1 MPRSLASLRP
11 LAAAFVAIVCL
22 GAGFSRSSPASAAEP
37 VPAPLEPWR
46 EWVLAKHPQ
55 HGCPWLT
62 GSSGERSCAW
72 LSRARIHVEDT
83 GARFTLDVETY
94 ADGWLRLPGSSDL
107 WPLDVVAGD
116 RALAVVPRKGHPAV
130 YLAKGAHAISGR
142 WAWAKRPASLPL
154 PPEVGTVELRIGDRV
169 VPSPALDERGE
180 LWLDR
185 RETPADAPEPEQD
198 RLSIDVFRRLAD
210 GVPLRATTEIRL
222 WVTGRMREVSTGAA
236 LPPGFEP
243 IALDS
248 PLPARIEPN
257 GDLRV
262 QVRAGQWTL
271 RLEARA
277 LAPAGELGMARH
289 DEVWPAEELWSFQ
302 PNLPLRH
309 VELSGAEQVDAQQL
323 ALPGE
328 WRNLAT
334 YRMTPDTALRIT
346 ELRRGDTSAAEPRL
360 TVGRDLWLDFDGGGF
375 TAADD
380 VYASVPAPA
389 RLEAESGYA
398 LGRADVD
405 GAPMLITARTEGG
418 APGIALAP
426 GEHHVATVSRVESS
440 GRTLDAAGWS
450 QTVESLGATLHLPPG
465 WTLLHA
471 WGVDR
476 ASESWVSRWT
486 LLDLFVVMLTGI
498 GLGRLF
504 GVSVGA
510 LGLAAIG
517 ASYHGQGAPALLWV
531 NLLLALAVL
540 RVVPAAGRVKPI
552 VTLWCRASLL
562 LVVLL
567 VLAFSVQTLQRVVY
581 PVLADDGRSA
591 IGARMQAGV
600 LQKEARDMP
609 ADAMMREDVAPMAPS
624 VVLEAQTSLPRAG
637 GIVPRKGAP
646 LPAKTVPAAR
656 PGGITQTGPGRP
668 DWTWQSVRMEWHGPV
683 APGQSVRLLLLGP
696 WATRAFLL
704 LQVLGLGALLGWL
717 LHRHSD
723 VAGLRGL
730 RGGSSAA
737 AMLVLAA
744 TLVAPEQARAQAF
757 PGPELLSDLEQRLT
771 RAPECMP
778 ECASVPAGSL
788 AIEGDRVRLSLRVD
802 VAADRVALALPVRR
816 DGWMPEAV
824 LVGNRPA
831 TLSRD
836 GSGALWIALPAGRH
850 AIALAGAAVDEVK
863 LAFALPVHAFEVSAP
878 GWIVSGVIP
887 GRATKGTVELRRER
901 PRASEERSAAAAD
914 VEDAALAPRPEPVF
928 VSVQRTLF
936 LGHEEWRVT
945 TQVRRIAPRAGAIH
959 IGVPLLAG
967 ESPAREDLAIEN
979 GTAQVRLGAGQ
990 DSAYWESRLAIAS
1003 TIELAAPQRTDL
1015 VEEWRIDDVTGWH
1028 VEAEGIPPVREG
1040 EFRQWLW
1047 FPWPGESVRVHATR
1061 PIAVP
1066 GPTVTI
1072 EAVEQRFAPGQRV
1085 SGGALRV
1092 RVLASQGGDL
1102 PLEIPEGA
1110 RLQSWSIDGRA
1121 QPLVEFGRAVRV
1133 PLHPGTQ
1140 DVLLEWQEE
1149 RGLRLRTAS
1158 PAIALPLPA
1167 TNVSIRVEPPPA
1179 RWTLALGGPALGP
1192 AVLFWGVAAVVV
1204 LVSLGLGRVRALP
1217 LRTYEWVL
1225 LGLGLGL
1232 IEIFAPVLVVLWFGA
1247 LAWRGRAEPPANPRI
1262 ADLLQVCLYG
1272 FTAVV
1277 ILTVIVAI
1285 PFGLLGSPDMRIAGN
1300 GSDTQLWQWFQDRTA
1315 GEIPR
1320 VWFVSLPVWVYRLA
1334 ILAWALWLAFASL
1347 RWARWAYAQL
1357 THGGAW
1363 RSRKVVG

>member
-1 MPRSLASLRP
+1 MPRSLASLRLP
-11 LAAAFVAIVCL
+11 EAVFLALVLLATGVAPGVPVR
-22 GAGFSRSSPASAAEP
+22 ADEP
-37 VPAPLEPWR
+37 VPALLEPWR
-46 EWVLAKHPQ
+46 AWVLAKHPQ
-55 HGCPWLT
+55 HGCPWRS
-62 GSSGERSCAW
+62 GSSGERTCAW
-72 LSRARIHVEDT
+72 LSRARIQVDDD
-83 GARFTLDVETY
+83 GGRFALDVEIF
-94 ADGWLRLPGSSDL
+94 ADGWAGLPGSADL
-107 WPLDVVAGD
+107 WPRDVSAGT
-116 RALAVVPRKGHPAV
+116 RALAVVPRRGRPSV
-130 YLAKGAHAISGR
+130 YLVKGTHEISGR
-142 WAWAKRPASLPL
+142 WTWAKRPASLPL
-154 PPEVGTVELRIGDRV
+154 PPEVGLLELRIGDRAV
-169 VPSPALDERGE
+169 ASPALDERGE
-180 LWLDR
+180 LWFER
-185 RETPADAPEPEQD
+185 REAPEAAQEQD
-198 RLSIDVFRRLAD
+198 RMTIDVYRRIAD

-248 PLPARIEPN
+248 PLPARVEPT

-271 RLEARA
+271 RIEARA
-277 LAPAGELGMARH
+277 LEPGGELRMARH
-289 DEVWPAEELWSFQ
+289 DDVWPSEELWSFQ
-302 PNLPLRH
+302 PNLPLRQ

-323 ALPGE
+323 ALPE
-328 WRNLAT
+328 DWRSLAT
-334 YRMTPDTALRIT
+334 YRMIPDAALRIT

-360 TVGRDLWLDFDGGGF
+360 TVERNLWLDFDGAGF

-380 VYASVPAPA
+380 VYASVPAPG
-389 RLEAESGYA
+389 RLEAEAGFA

-405 GAPMLITARTEGG
+405 GAPLLITARTEGG
-418 APGIALAP
+418 APGIALSP
-426 GEHHVATVSRVESS
+426 GEHRLATVSRVESS
-440 GRTLDAAGWS
+440 GRTLGAAGWS

-471 WGVDR
+471 AGVDR

-504 GVSVGA
+504 GVPVGV
-510 LGLAAIG
+510 LGLAALG
-517 ASYHGQGAPALLWV
+517 ASYHGQGTPALLWV

-540 RVVPAAGRVKPI
+540 RVVPAAGRAKPI

-567 VLAFSVQTLQRVVY
+567 VLAFSVRTLQRVVY
-581 PVLADDGRSA
+581 PVLDRDRPTVGEITVRAHKAVAEDSAD
-591 IGARMQAGV
+591 
-600 LQKEARDMP
+600 
-609 ADAMMREDVAPMAPS
+609 RERVAPETMAPS
-624 VVLEAQTSLPRAG
+624 VLLEAETSLPRMG
-637 GIVPRKGAP
+637 GVVPERMRPAP
-646 LPAKTVPAAR
+646 PPKAPAAR

-668 DWTWQSVRMEWHGPV
+668 DWRWQSVYMEWHGPV
-683 APGQSVRLLLLGP
+683 APGQSLRLLLLGP

-717 LHRHSD
+717 LHRHGD
-723 VAGLRGL
+723 VAGLPAL
-730 RGGSSAA
+730 RGRSSSAV
-737 AMLVLAA
+737 LVLLAI
-744 TLVAPEQARAQAF
+744 LVAPGLARAQGF
-757 PGPELLSDLEQRLT
+757 PGPELLAELEQRLT
-771 RAPECMP
+771 RAPECAP
-778 ECASVPAGSL
+778 ECASVPAGAL
-788 AIEGDRVRLSLRVD
+788 AIDGDRVRLSLRVD
-802 VAADRVALALPVRR
+802 VAADRVAMPLPARR
-816 DGWMPEAV
+816 DAWMPEAV
-824 LVGNRPA
+824 LVDNRPA
-831 TLSRD
+831 TLARD
-836 GSGALWIALPAGRH
+836 ASGALWIALSSGRH
-850 AIALAGAAVDEVK
+850 SVALVGAAADEVK
-863 LAFALPVHAFEVSAP
+863 LAFALAVHALAVDAP
-878 GWIVSGVIP
+878 GWIVSGVVP
-887 GRATKGTVELRRER
+887 GRATRGTVELRRER
-901 PRASEERSAAAAD
+901 PRAGEEKSAAAEASAAN
-914 VEDAALAPRPEPVF
+914 AALAPRPEPVF
-928 VSVQRTLF
+928 VSVRRSLV
-936 LGHEEWRVT
+936 LGHDEWRAY
-945 TQVRRIAPRAGAIH
+945 TQVRRIAPRGGAIH
-959 IGVPLLAG
+959 IGVPLLPG

-979 GTAQVRLGAGQ
+979 GMAQVRLEAGQ
-990 DSAYWESRLAIAS
+990 ESAYWESRLAIAS
-1003 TIELAAPQRTDL
+1003 TVDLAAPERTDL

-1047 FPWPGESVRVHATR
+1047 LPWPGESVRVHATR
-1061 PIAVP
+1061 PIAVS

-1072 EAVEQRFAPGQRV
+1072 EAVEQHFAPGQRV

-1121 QPLVEFGRAVRV
+1121 QPLVESGRAVRV

-1140 DVLLEWQEE
+1140 EVALEWQEE
-1149 RGLRLRTAS
+1149 RGLRLRTTS

-1247 LAWRGRAEPPANPRI
+1247 LAWRGRAEPPANPRV
-1262 ADLLQVCLYG
+1262 ADFLQVCLYG

-1285 PFGLLGSPDMRIAGN
+1285 PYGLLGSPDMRIAGN
-1300 GSDTQLWQWFQDRTA
+1300 GSDTQMWRWFQDRTS
-1315 GEIPR
+1315 GELPR
-1320 VWFVSLPVWVYRLA
+1320 VWFLSLPLWVYRLA

-1357 THGGAW
+1357 TPGGAW